1 MFTGIKVLDLSD
13 FQGAFCS
20 YLLRH
25 VGCEVITI
33 EPPGGSQIRRME
45 PVYQGEGLWWQAY
58 GRGKE
63 SLVLDILDPD
73 SPDRADLVTLIGQAD
88 ILIHDYTQTQANA
101 LRLDYE
107 TIEGINPTIVVAAI
121 TPFGGDGPKADW
133 PASDL
138 TVWAASGA
146 HYLSGDADRP
156 PVRTSVPQSFQHAG
170 ADAAGALL
178 IGLFERNRSG
188 RGQFIDVSAQASSAQ
203 AALGANLAIP
213 NGSGYEVQRI
223 AGGLQAT
230 FPIQLT
236 WPCKDG
242 YVAVTL
248 LFGPSFDE
256 PNRRLL
262 SWCMEEGFCTQ
273 EDVDTQWGQELMAM
287 TAEQK
292 SPEPYFELCQ
302 KIEKFTLTHTQQ
314 ELFEEG
320 VARGIY
326 IAPTFDISG
335 LMTEPHFQAREY
347 WHKLQLMEK
356 LVDKPVSVPGAF
368 AKMSE
373 TPIAPPP
380 AAPALNSLSGSPHFT
395 TGPIELPDP
404 SPTDLPLA
412 GLKVLDF
419 MWVIA
424 GPFFTRVLANYGATV
439 IKVESTTRL
448 EPARGAPTFKDAEP
462 GIDRGV
468 PFANFNTDKM
478 SITIDPANP
487 VGQEVLKDLVKWAD
501 VVTDSFSP
509 KAMVGW
515 GLGYED
521 LKTINPDIIM
531 LSSCL
536 MGQTGPRASVAG
548 YGNMAAALSGFYDL
562 TGWQDRS
569 PAGPY
574 LAYTDGVAPRFMLVA
589 LMSALEHRRH
599 TGQGQRIDISQAEAA
614 IHFLSPGIFEYGLTG
629 NIWHRAGNRDRYHA
643 PHGVFPTQKDNLSSE
658 GWIAIAVTSDEQ
670 WQHLCTALELTELA
684 QDERLKSREGRVEN
698 QDQLDDAIALKTQN
712 YDPFELQSKLI
723 AARVPAH
730 VVQNSAQAQVDPQ
743 YVHRNHFVDAPHTP
757 TGSMVVENTRFKFSR
772 TPGRVERA
780 GPELG
785 EHNFQVLQDI
795 LGYDDDRIADIY
807 ASLAME

>member
-1 MFTGIKVLDLSD
+1 MFNDIKVLDLTD
-13 FQGAFCS
+13 IEGVFCS
-20 YLLRH
+20 YLLSH

-33 EPPGGSQIRRME
+33 EPPGGAKTRQME
-45 PVYQGEGLWWQAY
+45 PLYEGESLWWQAY
-58 GRGKE
+58 GRGKN
-63 SLVLDILDPD
+63 SLVLALSDAE
-73 SPDRADLVTLIGQAD
+73 DRETLIELIAHAD
-88 ILIHDYTQTQANA
+88 VLIHNFTHTQAQNLGLSYATLEA
-101 LRLDYE
+101 L
-107 TIEGINPTIVVAAI
+107 NPTLVVAAI
-121 TPFGGDGPKADW
+121 TAFGSEGPKADW

-146 HYLSGDADRP
+146 QYLSGDADRA
-156 PVRTSVPQSFQHAG
+156 PVRTSIPQTFQHAS
-170 ADAAGALL
+170 ADAAGAVL
-178 IGLFERNRSG
+178 IGLYERNRSG

-213 NGSGYEVQRI
+213 NGSGYEVQRT

-236 WPCKDG
+236 WPCQDG

-262 SWCMEEGFCTQ
+262 AWCMEEGFCTQ

-287 TAEQK
+287 TAQQK
-292 SPEPYFELCQ
+292 SPEPYFELCK
-302 KIEKFTLTHTQQ
+302 KIERFTLTHTQQ
-314 ELFEEG
+314 ALFEEG
-320 VARGIY
+320 VKRGIY

-335 LMTEPHFQAREY
+335 LMAEPHFQARDY
-347 WHKLQLMEK
+347 WHGLEVMDN
-356 LVDKPVSVPGAF
+356 VIPVPGAF

-373 TPIAPPP
+373 TPITPPLSSP
-380 AAPALNSLSGSPHFT
+380 SLNNIGDKPYFT
-395 TGPIELPDP
+395 GGPIELPEPDP
-404 SPTDLPLA
+404 SELPLA

-439 IKVESTTRL
+439 IKVESTIRL

-462 GIDRGV
+462 GVDRGV
-468 PFANFNTDKM
+468 PYANFNTDKM
-478 SITIDPANP
+478 SITVDPANP
-487 VGQEVLKDLVKWAD
+487 AGRAVISDLVKWAD

-521 LKTINPDIIM
+521 LRAINPDIIM

-562 TGWQDRS
+562 TGWSDRS

-589 LMSALEHRRH
+589 LMSALEHRRR
-599 TGQGQRIDISQAEAA
+599 TGKGQRIDISQAEAA
-614 IHFLSPGIFEYGLTG
+614 IHLLSPGIFEHGLSDE
-629 NIWHRAGNRDRYHA
+629 IWHRAGNRDRHFA
-643 PHGVFPTQKDNLSSE
+643 PHGVFPTLPDALSSE
-658 GWIAIAVTSDEQ
+658 GWIAIAVTRDEE
-670 WQHLCTALELTELA
+670 WLYLCKALGLIELA
-684 QDERLKSREGRVEN
+684 HDERLQSREGRLQHQEW
-698 QDQLDDAIALKTQN
+698 LEEAIGAKTRT
-712 YDPFELQSKLI
+712 YAPFELQAKLI
-723 AARVPAH
+723 AARVPTH
-730 VVQNSAQAQVDPQ
+730 VVQNSAQAQIDPQ
-743 YVHRNHFVDAPHTP
+743 FLHRNHFVEAPHTP
-757 TGSMVVENTRFKFSR
+757 TGTMVVENTRFQLSR
-772 TPGRVERA
+772 TPGRVARA

-785 EHNFQVLQDI
+785 EHNFQILQEI
-795 LGYDDDRIADIY
+795 LGYDDDQIADIY